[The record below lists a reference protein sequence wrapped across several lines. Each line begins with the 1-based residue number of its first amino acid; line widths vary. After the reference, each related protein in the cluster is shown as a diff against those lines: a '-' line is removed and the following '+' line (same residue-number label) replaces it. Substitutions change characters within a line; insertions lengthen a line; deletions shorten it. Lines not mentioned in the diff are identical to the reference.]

1 MGEWEKKIKD
11 KSKKIKVFHTFA
23 DPPSLKLRRAMPQ
36 DCMTARLQDN
46 FCPDGGIGRR
56 AGLKHQWQQCC
67 AGSIPAPG
75 TEKEMRVR
83 ASLETRSHSHLFFL

>member
-1 MGEWEKKIKD
+1 MTPKPPEGGLKPIFVLYLRCQ
-11 KSKKIKVFHTFA
+11 KSVR
-23 DPPSLKLRRAMPQ
+23 LQ
-36 DCMTARLQDN
+36 DYKTARLEDYIARMAGPSG

-75 TEKEMRVR
+75 TEKEC
-83 ASLETRSHSHLFFL
+83 E